1 MSCFYVAKHGAD
13 SGRGSTSDPLL
24 TISEAARRAMPGDSV
39 VVHAGIYRESVDP
52 PRGGTGEHE
61 RISYRAAVGEQVE
74 IRGSEVVTGWEPT
87 GRGMW
92 RVRLPNT
99 FFVGFNPFAEPIGG
113 DWFNPQGIDHVLA
126 AVYLDGTPL
135 RQARYFYEIGDPF
148 YQGVWSA
155 VVEPDHTTIQAQF
168 YDADPNVAT
177 VEVNVRRSLFYP
189 SKPGIDYLTVSGFV
203 LQHAATP
210 WAPPTA
216 EQVGAIGTNWSK
228 GWIIERNTVCHSR
241 CTGITLGKYGDKWD
255 NTSSDTA
262 EGYVATVERALQNG
276 WNRAT
281 VGSHIVR
288 RNTVAHCGQA
298 GIVGSLGAIFSEIS
312 DNVIHDIHQDTGF
325 SGAEMAGIKF
335 HGAVDTVIRGNRIS
349 RSSFGIWLDWMS
361 QGTRVTGNL
370 MYEND
375 LDDLFVEVNH
385 GPFIV
390 DHNVMLSPA
399 SLRDWSQG
407 GAYIHNLIGGRI
419 LQAPEPRRS
428 TPYLEP
434 HATATVGF
442 NTIHGG
448 DSRFLGNIIVD
459 TPGLESYAATALP
472 SVCRDNSY
480 ARTAPTIQTEG
491 EAVWLYGLHRPP
503 GSLASVSTA
512 VLAATAVSDL
522 PFEAPEGGPLVFA
535 SDYFGAARDPVA
547 TPPGPFAAVRNA
559 DQSLQLWPKPH
570 SES

>member
-1 MSCFYVAKHGAD
+1 MSCFHVAKHGAD
-13 SGRGSTSDPLL
+13 SGRGSASDPLL

-52 PRGGTGEHE
+52 PRGGTSEHQ
-61 RISYRAAVGEQVE
+61 RISYRAAVGEPVE
-74 IRGSEVVTGWEPT
+74 IRGSEVVTGWEAI

-92 RVRLPNT
+92 RVRIPNT
-99 FFVGFNPFAEPIGG
+99 FFGGFNPFAEPIGG

-135 RQARYFYEIGDPF
+135 RQARYFYEIDDPF

-155 VVEPDHTTIQAQF
+155 VVEADHTTIHAQF
-168 YDADPNVAT
+168 YDSDPNVAT
-177 VEVNVRRSLFYP
+177 VEVNVHRSLFYS

-216 EQVGAIGTNWSK
+216 EQIGAIGTNWSK
-228 GWIIERNTVCHSR
+228 GWIIEDNTVCHSR
-241 CTGITLGKYGDKWD
+241 CAGITLGKYGDKWD

-288 RNTVAHCGQA
+288 HNTVSRCGQA

-335 HGAVDTVIRGNRIS
+335 HGAVDTVIRDNRIS
-349 RSSFGIWLDWMS
+349 TSSFGIWLDWMS

-370 MYEND
+370 MYDND

-390 DHNVMLSPA
+390 DHNLMLSPA

-419 LQAPEPRRS
+419 LQSPEPRRS

-434 HATATVGF
+434 HATAAVGF
-442 NTIHGG
+442 DTIHGG
-448 DSRFLGNIIVD
+448 DSRFVGNIIVD
-459 TPGLESYAATALP
+459 APGLETYAATALR

-480 ARTAPTIQTEG
+480 ASAAPTIQTEG
-491 EAVWLYGLHRPP
+491 EAVWLHGLHRPP
-503 GSLASVSTA
+503 RSLASVSTA
-512 VLAATAVSDL
+512 TLAATAVSDL
-522 PFEAPEGGPLVFA
+522 PFEAPEGGTLVFA
-535 SDYFGAARDPVA
+535 GDYFGAARDAAA
-547 TPPGPFAAVRNA
+547 TLPGPFAAIKNA
-559 DQSLQLWPKPH
+559 DQRFPVWPKPQVG
-570 SES
+570 